1 MSLMS
6 KYGEYLYKLKV
17 ESIAAVVVGTEDC
30 ITNQRKAGLNRTE
43 TALMNHKLLVT
54 VLVTQTTSSV

>member
-1 MSLMS
+1 MSLVS

-17 ESIAAVVVGTEDC
+17 ESIAAVVGTEDC

-43 TALMNHKLLVT
+43 TALMKHKLLVT

>member
-17 ESIAAVVVGTEDC
+17 ESIAAGVGTVDC
-30 ITNQRKAGLNRTE
+30 ITNQRKAGLNQTE
-43 TALMNHKLLVT
+43 TALMKI
-54 VLVTQTTSSV
+54 TSHSCDTNDQ